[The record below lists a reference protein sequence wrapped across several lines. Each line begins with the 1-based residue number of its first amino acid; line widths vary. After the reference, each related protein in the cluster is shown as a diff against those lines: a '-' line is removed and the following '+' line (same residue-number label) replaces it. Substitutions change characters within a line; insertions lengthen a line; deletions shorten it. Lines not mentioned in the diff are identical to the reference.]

1 MNRAEL
7 LGRVA
12 SYYNDLQKE
21 NKDGDARASYLE
33 YWDDLVELTEG
44 NIVEADNTITALRMY
59 NELVNQVA
67 TNAGRFKDAGV
78 SASEMRDKLQDVQ
91 SHIDNEV
98 ATASDANSENVQSLI
113 RTIEEN
119 IRLAEQAVDNA
130 FNNAVEGGNENG

>member
-1 MNRAEL
+1 
-7 LGRVA
+7 
-12 SYYNDLQKE
+12 
-21 NKDGDARASYLE
+21 
-33 YWDDLVELTEG
+33 
-44 NIVEADNTITALRMY
+44 MY